1 MSNFIIDIFNNILK
15 INDKSIFIIIDLNGA
30 IWFGYKSLLKAIG
43 YKSKASDYKT
53 LNINNKYLRSYKKI
67 KVPFFNGGTFKF
79 SIFNKIYK

>member
-30 IWFGYKSLLKAIG
+30 IWFGYKS
-43 YKSKASDYKT
+43 KASDYKT

-67 KVPFFNGGTFKF
+67 KVPS
-79 SIFNKIYK
+79 SIGC